1 MQFLEW
7 DSANVILIQ
16 AFWGP
21 FDDGHF
27 SSLIL
32 DRTRKGNP
40 LAVYAYSLREYKPDA
55 INKHGLENGGLLAE
69 TEVETFHRFNLLP
82 LKFKILVW
90 RSSVYWGVSI

>member
-55 INKHGLENGGLLAE
+55 GTWYLLFGDV
-69 TEVETFHRFNLLP
+69 TWLHFNLRL
-82 LKFKILVW
+82 
-90 RSSVYWGVSI
+90 